1 MKPENFYTRFDEE
14 EIVME
19 KYNMAKSRDKCSI
32 LRETA
37 YLESFWHSFVFGD
50 EDAPLPSI
58 EKALLT

>member
-1 MKPENFYTRFDEE
+1 
-14 EIVME
+14 
-19 KYNMAKSRDKCSI
+19 MAKSRDKCSI

-50 EDAPLPSI
+50 EDTPLLSI